1 MWKIAC
7 ESWLLNVNH
16 AAGRVD
22 VVDVVIRK
30 VTRSLFSFTSP
41 LSISDIYRGLSFPT
55 YYNYIHNLNTQAMS
69 SPTNFPSSGRALVT
83 VTEPKPS
90 IFVLAYLG
98 AQTPDNRLTPE
109 FLTAV
114 LEALNFVEKKWEDI
128 SMGDN
133 VGDGAALIST
143 AALDSKIFSNG

>member
-1 MWKIAC
+1 MRLEECLLLMLLFEKLLGLFLFHIAAFHFRYKQ
-7 ESWLLNVNH
+7 SIYLLFLQ
-16 AAGRVD
+16 R
-22 VVDVVIRK
+22 
-30 VTRSLFSFTSP
+30 
-41 LSISDIYRGLSFPT
+41 
-55 YYNYIHNLNTQAMS
+55 YYNYNLNIQAMS
-69 SPTNFPSSGRALVT
+69 SSTNFPSSGTALVT

-98 AQTPDNRLTPE
+98 AQTPDNRLTPQ

-133 VGDGAALIST
+133 VADGAALIST

>member
-1 MWKIAC
+1 MRLEECLLLMLLFEKLLGLFLFHIPAFHFRYK
-7 ESWLLNVNH
+7 ESIYLLFLQ
-16 AAGRVD
+16 R
-22 VVDVVIRK
+22 
-30 VTRSLFSFTSP
+30 
-41 LSISDIYRGLSFPT
+41 
-55 YYNYIHNLNTQAMS
+55 YYNYNLNIQAMS
-69 SPTNFPSSGRALVT
+69 SSTNFPSSGTALVT

-98 AQTPDNRLTPE
+98 AQTPDNRLTPQ

-133 VGDGAALIST
+133 VADGAALIST